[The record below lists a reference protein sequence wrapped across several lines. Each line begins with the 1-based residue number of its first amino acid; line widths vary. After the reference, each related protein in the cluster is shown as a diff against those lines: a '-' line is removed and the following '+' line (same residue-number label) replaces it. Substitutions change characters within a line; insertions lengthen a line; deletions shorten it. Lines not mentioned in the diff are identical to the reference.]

1 MYYLHS
7 MESIFSVVTGE
18 SGLFLIINLY
28 LFLYLPC
35 FVEYASAIWKT
46 FHHLLLAL
54 SLWRNPSQLLCGK
67 LRTEVLNSHGILFFA
82 EAEACD
88 QIQ

>member
-35 FVEYASAIWKT
+35 FVEYAMLTGKPSITYCCPVSVKEPKPA
-46 FHHLLLAL
+46 AL
-54 SLWRNPSQLLCGK
+54 W
-67 LRTEVLNSHGILFFA
+67 
-82 EAEACD
+82 EAQD
-88 QIQ
+88 

>member
-7 MESIFSVVTGE
+7 TESIFSVVTGE

-35 FVEYASAIWKT
+35 FVEYAMLTGK
-46 FHHLLLAL
+46 
-54 SLWRNPSQLLCGK
+54 PSITYFLPCLCEGTQASCSVGSSGLK
-67 LRTEVLNSHGILFFA
+67 Y
-82 EAEACD
+82 
-88 QIQ
+88 